1 MQKPSRLSRLL
12 LVTTALAMPGAAF
25 AQSTS
30 AAGTTTPPPASE
42 PAADQTEPATRDE
55 VGPPQETPDVS
66 IPGAQGNEIIVRGTR
81 NRNIA
86 RTSTQVISV
95 LSSTDI
101 ARTGEGNIAGA
112 LGRVTGLS
120 VVGNGFVYVRGLGDR
135 YSLALLNGSPLPSP
149 EPLRRVVPLDLF
161 PSAVIASSL
170 VQKTYSANFPGE
182 FGGGVINLTTKTAP
196 KEDFL
201 SIGAGIGLDSETT
214 GSLGYTYFGSKS
226 DWTGFDDGSR
236 NTPPA
241 LAAFLA
247 SGRRISEGTVN
258 STAIAGQLVN
268 GRNAIVQR
276 NSMIPPNWSATL
288 TGGKSHDLGGATLG
302 IIANF
307 GFNNR
312 WRTRDTIQQTSNS
325 LDLSTKENDF
335 ERVITDNRV
344 VVNGLLGY
352 SLEFGSNKLRWTNLY
367 IRDTLKQARLA
378 VGTRAT
384 SGGQT
389 LQQQDT
395 AWFQRQLIDSQLVGE
410 FKLGEGLN
418 LDLRGSY
425 ANSRRQSP
433 NEFSFEYSRS
443 NNPSDPYGAYFVNLL
458 NGGQRG
464 NATAAYSFLNE
475 TLWSGGA
482 DLSYKVAPEITGT
495 VGYAYI
501 DTKRRSE
508 RRDFQ
513 FRAPST
519 FPIAVGLFRPDYLLQ
534 PSVVNFYGITL
545 IDDNEGNPVF
555 RATLRNH
562 AVYGQLQID
571 VTPDISLNAGVRYET
586 AKQVVSPVQVFNV
599 PTASLA
605 GTSLSRRYALPSATL
620 TWKFNEAMQLRLNVS
635 ETIARPQ
642 FRELIYQLYFDPDN
656 NRQYRGNP
664 LLVDSQLYNGEARFE
679 WYFAR
684 DQRIAVAGFYKRIDK
699 PIETFSAFS
708 DNDVVSS
715 FANAPRAT
723 LYGAEIELQKYF
735 DLSRLSGPTGFFST
749 RRLVAIGN
757 YTYTKS
763 KIKVGANDP
772 VAVFAS
778 ASTRATDYFRN
789 GAPLTGQ
796 SDHIANI
803 QIGIED
809 QDRLSQQTFLISYAS
824 ERVTSRGAGLQ
835 PDIKEKPGIQLD
847 FVAREGLEFGKLK
860 AEAKFEVRNI
870 TNTKYQEFQE
880 NGPNRIYYNRYA
892 PGTSARLTLTFD
904 F

>member
-1 MQKPSRLSRLL
+1 MAKPSRLISLL
-12 LVTTALAMPGAAF
+12 LVSSALAMPSMAF
-25 AQSTS
+25 AQ
-30 AAGTTTPPPASE
+30 AAPDPGITPPVPETPAPADAPPTPEE
-42 PAADQTEPATRDE
+42 PAPTET
-55 VGPPQETPDVS
+55 TDVS
-66 IPGAQGNEIIVRGTR
+66 IPGAQQTRDIVVTGTR
-81 NRNIA
+81 NRNIL
-86 RTSTQVISV
+86 RNSPQVVSV
-95 LSSTDI
+95 LSSADI

-161 PSAVIASSL
+161 PSSVISSSL

-182 FGGGVINLTTKTAP
+182 FGGGVINLTTKSIP
-196 KEDFL
+196 KESFF
-201 SIGAGIGLDSETT
+201 SAGAGIGVNSETT
-214 GSLGYTYFGSKS
+214 AQTGYVYFGSKS
-226 DWTGFDDGSR
+226 DWTGFDNGSR
-236 NTPPA
+236 DTPPA
-241 LAAFLA
+241 LAAYLR
-247 SGRRISEGTVN
+247 SGSRISDGSVN
-258 STAIAGQLVN
+258 TGAIASQLVN
-268 GRNAIVQR
+268 GRNAIVQK
-276 NSMIPPNWSATL
+276 NTKIPPNWSATL
-288 TGGKSHDLGGATLG
+288 TGGRSYEIGSATLG
-302 IIANF
+302 VIANF
-307 GFNNR
+307 GYSNK
-312 WRTRDTIQQTSNS
+312 WRTRDTIQQTANS
-325 LDLSTKENDF
+325 VDLSSKENDF
-335 ERVITDNRV
+335 ERVITDDRV

-352 SLEFGSNKLRWTNLY
+352 ALEFDKNKIRWTNLY
-367 IRDTLKQARLA
+367 IRDTLKQARIG

-384 SGGQT
+384 SGGAT

-395 AWFQRQLIDSQLVGE
+395 AWFERQLIDSQLVGE
-410 FKLGEGLN
+410 FKLADALN
-418 LDLRGSY
+418 LDLRASY
-425 ANSRRQSP
+425 AASQREAPS
-433 NEFSFEYSRS
+433 ELSFEYYRS
-443 NNPSDPYGAYFVNLL
+443 NAAADPYGQYYINLL

-464 NATAAYSFLNE
+464 SANASYSVLNE

-482 DLSYKVAPEITGT
+482 DLSYKVDPEITAT
-495 VGYAYI
+495 VGYTYV
-501 DTKRRSE
+501 DTKRRTE

-513 FRAPST
+513 FRAPSN
-519 FPIAVGLFRPDYLLQ
+519 FPTAIGLFRPDYLLQ
-534 PSVVNFYGITL
+534 PSVINFYGITL
-545 IDDNEGNPVF
+545 IDQNEANPVF

-571 VTPDISLNAGVRYET
+571 VTPEISLNAGVRYET
-586 AKQVVSPVQVFNV
+586 AKQAVTPLQVFTV

-605 GTSLSRRYALPSATL
+605 GTRLSRKYALPAATL
-620 TWKFNEAMQLRLNVS
+620 TWKVTPDIQVRLNVS

-664 LLVDSQLYNGEARFE
+664 LLVDSQLFNGEARVE

-684 DQRIAVAGFYKRIDK
+684 DQRIAVAGFYKRIDN
-699 PIETFSAFS
+699 PIETFSSFS
-708 DNDVVSS
+708 DNTVITS

-723 LYGAEIELQKYF
+723 LYGAEFEIQKYF
-735 DLSRLSGPTGFFST
+735 DLSGLSGDAGFFAT
-749 RRLVAIGN
+749 RRLVAVGN

-763 KIKVGANDP
+763 NIKVSANDP

-778 ASTRATDYFRN
+778 ASTKATDYFRN
-789 GAPLTGQ
+789 GSSLTGQ

-809 QDRLSQQTFLISYAS
+809 QDRLSQQTILVSYAS
-824 ERVTSRGAGLQ
+824 QRVTSRGAGLQ

-870 TNTKYQEFQE
+870 TGTKYQEFQE
-880 NGPNRIYYNRYA
+880 NGPNRIFYNLYR
-892 PGTSARLTLTFD
+892 PGTSATFGLTFN